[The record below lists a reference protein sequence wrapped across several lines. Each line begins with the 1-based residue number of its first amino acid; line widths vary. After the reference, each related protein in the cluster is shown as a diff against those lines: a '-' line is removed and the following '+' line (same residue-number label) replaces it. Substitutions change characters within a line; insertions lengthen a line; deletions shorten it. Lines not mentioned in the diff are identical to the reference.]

1 METSV
6 SYSVSI
12 KLLQNIKYCKI
23 TIEYSKFILYC
34 IIYIY
39 IYDCMCVCEV
49 LITTDRLRLAYSAAL
64 PQLKP
69 IAGQSS
75 GEWFLC
81 WTALLLLN
89 LHNGLNM
96 F

>member
-1 METSV
+1 
-6 SYSVSI
+6 
-12 KLLQNIKYCKI
+12 
-23 TIEYSKFILYC
+23 
-34 IIYIY
+34 
-39 IYDCMCVCEV
+39 MCVCEV